1 MRISNIFL
9 IGGLLLSASCNY
21 KSDAKFFDLS
31 PKEGKGPLQTKNF
44 NFDFDEIKVSQ
55 SIRADIKKADHE
67 KVVIEAPAD
76 LMDDILVEQIGSTVH
91 IHYKPGIRVTGS
103 RVKATIFAKDF
114 TKVEANSSAQIRI
127 LDKFTQDKT
136 NVKVSSS
143 GSVTADLEANELV
156 IDGSSSG
163 SYSGKIWAVDFDVD
177 VSSSAD
183 VEVSGKAKNVDL
195 DASSSGSVIAK
206 NLHAENG
213 VLNASSSGFVNVSLS
228 NELRAKSSS
237 SGSIEV
243 IKIGN
248 LNVVQE
254 TKSSSGTITVR

>member
-1 MRISNIFL
+1 MRISSVFL
-9 IGGLLLSASCNY
+9 LGGILLLSSCNY
-21 KSDAKFFDLS
+21 KTDSKIFDFS
-31 PKEGKGPLQTKNF
+31 VKEGKGPIQTKNF
-44 NFDFDEIKVSQ
+44 DFDFDEIKVSQ
-55 SIRADIKKADHE
+55 SIRAEIKKADRE

-76 LMDDILVEQIGSTVH
+76 LLEDILVEKAGSTVH
-91 IHYKPGIRVTGS
+91 IHYKPGIRVNGS
-103 RVKATIFAKDF
+103 RVKATIYAKDF
-114 TKVEANSSAQIRI
+114 SKVEANSSAQIRI
-127 LDKFTQDKT
+127 VDKFVQDKT

-143 GSVTADLEANELV
+143 GSVTGDLEANDLV

-163 SYSGKIWAVDFDVD
+163 TYSGKIWAVNFDVD

-195 DASSSGSVIAK
+195 DASSSGSVVAK
-206 NLHAENG
+206 DVRAENG

-228 NELRAKSSS
+228 NELRAKASS